1 MTEQDLCQAYCK
13 IVPII
18 QLKQFIK
25 LNVDMDIITKK
36 CELNPINVELNTKIF
51 SAVLNTKTFKI
62 DTYACF
68 VTMITK
74 KSLMKT

>member
-1 MTEQDLCQAYCK
+1 
-13 IVPII
+13 
-18 QLKQFIK
+18 
-25 LNVDMDIITKK
+25 MDIITKK